1 MKDNQKNKGF
11 TLIELLVVIAIIGI
25 LAAILLPALS
35 RAREAARR
43 ATCANNL
50 RQMGLAFKMYAS
62 EWNGRFPQ
70 RQVFTI
76 FGELSSTM
84 IFNGPAMYPEY
95 LSDLNVVWCP
105 SHLAKSPLD
114 RYDKFSPPKGAPT
127 ANYNGIIEPEEL
139 IKSPFNYTGWMIM
152 ESRNV
157 LGPLTGTTGSDQYG
171 RFTPADYAQ
180 TPWGELAAANV
191 ATNGAA
197 SDMDFTFSSQFAGTQ
212 VGGGDTMYRLRE
224 GIERFTIGDINNPA
238 ASAIAQSDVPV
249 MWDHLTPQIRGSNHI
264 PAGMNVLYLDG
275 HVEWA
280 PYPSDS
286 PWMVTI
292 DGPRIIGRYDRPF
305 GG

>member
-1 MKDNQKNKGF
+1 MKYNQKNRGF

-50 RQMGLAFKMYAS
+50 RQMGLAFKIYAN

-76 FGELSSTM
+76 FGQLSSTM
-84 IFNGPAMYPEY
+84 MFNGPAIYPEY

-105 SHLAKSPLD
+105 SHLSKSPLE
-114 RYDKFSPPKGAPT
+114 RYDQFSPPAGAPT
-127 ANYNGIIEPEEL
+127 ANYNGVIEPEEL

-157 LGPLTGTTGSDQYG
+157 LGPLAGTTGSDQYG
-171 RFTPADYAQ
+171 RFTPGDYAQ

-197 SDMDFTFSSQFAGTQ
+197 SDRDFTVSSQFAGTQ

-238 ASAIAQSDVPV
+238 AFAIAQSDVPV

-280 PYPSDS
+280 HYPSDS